1 MKPRRSSGIAAGGLV
16 ALAALLW
23 AAPMLSAADAQTPAS
38 KRPQRIVSMN
48 LCTDELL
55 MRLVE
60 PSRIASITNL
70 SQQAVNEP
78 LGLTPISSKLK
89 VNHGLAEEILLAE
102 PDLIIAGSY
111 TTTTAIFLLRK
122 LGHEVVTFDPEN
134 NLQDMRANVRKMG
147 KLVGEE
153 ARAEQVI
160 AEFDA
165 RLKTLQ
171 AQLPPGELP
180 IFADIAVNNYIAGND
195 TFYAEVVNAGGWRTI
210 GQALGYSKFRSVSL
224 EELLKVRPALIS
236 TATPWT
242 NPPSLSTLALRH
254 PALQRLVDETPNIV
268 IPERFTTCGTPAVMG
283 AIELLV
289 AERRRQAG
297 RPQ

>member
-1 MKPRRSSGIAAGGLV
+1 MTVTGAWRRV
-16 ALAALLW
+16 ARLLAALSLCLM
-23 AAPMLSAADAQTPAS
+23 AIPADAQRPAS

-78 LGLTPISSKLK
+78 LGLNHISSKLK

-102 PDLIIAGSY
+102 PDLIVAGSF
-111 TTTTAIFLLRK
+111 TTSTAVSLLRK

-134 NLQDMRANVRKMG
+134 NLEDMRANVRKMG
-147 KLVGEE
+147 RLVGEE
-153 ARAEQVI
+153 VRAEQVV
-160 AEFDA
+160 AGFDA
-165 RLKTLQ
+165 KLKALQ
-171 AQLPPGELP
+171 AQLPPGETP
-180 IFADIAVNNYIAGND
+180 VFADIAVNNFIAGKD

-210 GQALGYSKFRSVSL
+210 GQALGYSGFRNVSL

-242 NPPSLSTLALRH
+242 NPPSMSTLALRH
-254 PALQRLVDETPNIV
+254 PALQRLVDQTPNVV

-289 AERRRQAG
+289 AERKRQAG
-297 RPQ
+297 RSP

>member
-1 MKPRRSSGIAAGGLV
+1 MKPRRSLGLV

-23 AAPMLSAADAQTPAS
+23 AAPILAAADAQ

-55 MRLVE
+55 MRLVD

-70 SQQAVNEP
+70 SQEKVNEP
-78 LGLTPISSKLK
+78 VGLSPIAMKLK
-89 VNHGLAEEILLAE
+89 VNHGLAEEILMVE
-102 PDLIIAGSY
+102 PDLIVAGSF
-111 TTTTAIFLLRK
+111 TTTTAVALLRK

-134 NLQDMRANVRKMG
+134 NLEELRANVRKMG

-153 ARAEQVI
+153 AKAEQVI

-165 RLKTLQ
+165 KLKSLQ
-171 AQLPPGELP
+171 AQLPPGEKP
-180 IFADIAVNNYIAGND
+180 VFADIAVNNYIAGGD
-195 TFYAEVVNAGGWRTI
+195 TFYAEVVNASGWRTI
-210 GQALGYSKFRSVSL
+210 GQALGYSGFRNVTL
-224 EELLKVRPALIS
+224 EELMKVRPDIIS

-242 NPPSLSTLALRH
+242 NPPSMSTQALGH
-254 PALQRLVDETPNIV
+254 PALRRIVSETPNVV
-268 IPERFTTCGTPAVMG
+268 IPERFTVCGTPAVMG

-289 AERRRQAG
+289 AERRKLAE

>member
-1 MKPRRSSGIAAGGLV
+1 MKPRRSFGIAAGGLV

-23 AAPMLSAADAQTPAS
+23 VAPMLVAADAQTPAS

-78 LGLTPISSKLK
+78 LGLSHISSKLK

-102 PDLIIAGSY
+102 PDLIVAGSL

-122 LGHEVVTFDPEN
+122 LGHEVVTFEPEK
-134 NLQDMRANVRKMG
+134 NLEDMRASVRKMG
-147 KLVGEE
+147 KLVDEE

-165 RLKTLQ
+165 KLKALQ
-171 AQLPPGELP
+171 AQLPPGP
-180 IFADIAVNNYIAGND
+180 QPVFADIAVNNYIAGKD
-195 TFYAEVVNAGGWRTI
+195 TFYAEVVNAGGWQTI
-210 GQALGYSKFRSVSL
+210 GQALGYFYFRSVSL
-224 EELLKVRPALIS
+224 EELLKIRPDLIS

-254 PALQRLVDETPNIV
+254 PALQRLVDRTPNVV

-289 AERRRQAG
+289 AERKRQAG
-297 RPQ
+297 RSP

>member
-1 MKPRRSSGIAAGGLV
+1 MTAKGTWRSV
-16 ALAALLW
+16 ASLLAALSLCV
-23 AAPMLSAADAQTPAS
+23 ATPAAEAQ

-60 PSRIASITNL
+60 PGRIASITNL

-78 LGLTPISSKLK
+78 LGLSHISSKLK
-89 VNHGLAEEILLAE
+89 INHGLAEEILMAE
-102 PDLIIAGSY
+102 PDLIVAGSFS
-111 TTTTAIFLLRK
+111 TMTAVALLKK
-122 LGHEVVTFDPEN
+122 LGHQVVTFDPEN
-134 NLQDMRANVRKMG
+134 NLEDMRANIRKMG

-153 ARAEQVI
+153 ARAEQLV
-160 AEFDA
+160 ADFDA
-165 RLKTLQ
+165 RLRALQ
-171 AQLPPGELP
+171 NQLPPGETP
-180 IFADIAVNNYIAGND
+180 VFADIAVNNFIAGKE

-210 GQALGYSKFRSVSL
+210 GQALGYSGFRNVSL

-242 NPPSLSTLALRH
+242 NPPSMSTQALRH
-254 PALQRLVDETPNIV
+254 PALQRLVDQTPNIV

-289 AERRRQAG
+289 AERKRQAG
-297 RPQ
+297 RAQ